1 MMTMII
7 KFTDKIDMKR
17 IAMIILS
24 LIPLFAMAQDPQIIG
39 GYLLDGKDSFEE
51 LEAAVLTESK
61 SKAKKLDG
69 KGMKFPGGRIFMTPE
84 SVGKEIG
91 SLVKTKRPFIVKAI
105 SFTVKEN
112 RMEGC
117 RGGIRIYRMEDEGNL
132 VNIVTMPIYQDI
144 PKATEQTTFSIAP
157 EESIVLDPG
166 EYYISFCLTE
176 ISQEIMDRWAESDTW
191 SDEKRFDMYRQDRVY
206 FPLYLK
212 TSFTR
217 SNSEEPLTKWGANIG
232 IEVMGVERR

>member
-1 MMTMII
+1 
-7 KFTDKIDMKR
+7 MKR
-17 IAMIILS
+17 TLITILS
-24 LIPLFAMAQDPQIIG
+24 LIPLLAMAQEPRIIG

-51 LEAAVLTESK
+51 LEAAVLTESR
-61 SKAKKLDG
+61 SKEKNLGG
-69 KGMKFPGGRIFMTPE
+69 KGMKFPGGSIFMTPE

-91 SLVKTKRPFIVKAI
+91 GLVKTKHPFLVKAI
-105 SFTVKEN
+105 SFTVEEN
-112 RMEGC
+112 SMEGC
-117 RGGIRIYRMEDEGNL
+117 MASIRIYRVESEGSL

-144 PKATEQTTFSIAP
+144 PKATEETTFSIAP

-191 SDEKRFDMYRQDRVY
+191 NDEKRFDMYRQDRVY

-212 TSFTR
+212 SSYTR
-217 SNSEEPLTKWGANIG
+217 ERSDHPLTKWGANIG
-232 IEVMGVERR
+232 IEVMGIERK

>member
-1 MMTMII
+1 
-7 KFTDKIDMKR
+7 
-17 IAMIILS
+17 
-24 LIPLFAMAQDPQIIG
+24 
-39 GYLLDGKDSFEE
+39 
-51 LEAAVLTESK
+51 
-61 SKAKKLDG
+61 
-69 KGMKFPGGRIFMTPE
+69 MTPE

-91 SLVKTKRPFIVKAI
+91 SLVKARHPFLVKTI
-105 SFTVKEN
+105 CFTVEEN

-117 RGGIRIYRMEDEGNL
+117 KASLRIYRMDSEDNL
-132 VNIVTMPIYQDI
+132 MNIVTMPIYQDI

-176 ISQEIMDRWAESDTW
+176 ISQEIMDRWAESESW

-212 TSFTR
+212 SSFTR
-217 SNSEEPLTKWGANIG
+217 EQSDHPLTKWGANIG
-232 IEVMGVERR
+232 IEVMGIERR

>member
-1 MMTMII
+1 
-7 KFTDKIDMKR
+7 MKR
-17 IAMIILS
+17 TLITILS
-24 LIPLFAMAQDPQIIG
+24 LIPLLAMAQEPRIIG

-51 LEAAVLTESK
+51 LEAAVLTESR
-61 SKAKKLDG
+61 SKEKNLGG
-69 KGMKFPGGRIFMTPE
+69 KGMKFPGGSIFMTPE

-91 SLVKTKRPFIVKAI
+91 SLVKTKHPFLVKAI
-105 SFTVKEN
+105 SFTVEEN
-112 RMEGC
+112 SMEGC
-117 RGGIRIYRMEDEGNL
+117 MASIRIYRVESEGSL

-144 PKATEQTTFSIAP
+144 PKATEETTFSIAP

-191 SDEKRFDMYRQDRVY
+191 NDEKRFDMYRQDRVY

-212 TSFTR
+212 SSYTR
-217 SNSEEPLTKWGANIG
+217 SNSKEPLTKWGANIG
-232 IEVMGVERR
+232 IEVMGIERK

>member
-1 MMTMII
+1 
-7 KFTDKIDMKR
+7 MKR
-17 IAMIILS
+17 IAILILS
-24 LIPLFAMAQDPQIIG
+24 LTPLFAMAQEPQIIG

-61 SKAKKLDG
+61 SKAKNLGG
-69 KGMKFPGGRIFMTPE
+69 KGMKFPGGSIFMTPE

-91 SLVKTKRPFIVKAI
+91 SLVKTKHPFLVKTISFIVE
-105 SFTVKEN
+105 EN
-112 RMEGC
+112 RMDGC
-117 RGGIRIYRMEDEGNL
+117 KASIRIYRQESKGNL

-144 PKATEQTTFSIAP
+144 PKATDETTFSIAP

-166 EYYISFCLTE
+166 EYYISFCLSE
-176 ISQEIMDRWAESDTW
+176 ISREIMDRWAESESW
-191 SDEKRFDMYRQDRVY
+191 SDEQRFDMYRQDRIY

-212 TSFTR
+212 SSYTR
-217 SNSEEPLTKWGANIG
+217 EQSDQPLTQWGANIG

>member
-1 MMTMII
+1 
-7 KFTDKIDMKR
+7 MKR
-17 IAMIILS
+17 IAILTLS
-24 LIPLFAMAQDPQIIG
+24 LIPLFAKAQSPQIIG

-51 LEAAVLTESK
+51 LEAAVLTESR
-61 SKAKKLDG
+61 SKEKNLGG
-69 KGMKFPGGRIFMTPE
+69 KGMKFPGGSIFMTPE

-91 SLVKTKRPFIVKAI
+91 SLVKTKHPFLVKAI
-105 SFTVKEN
+105 SFTVEEN

-117 RGGIRIYRMEDEGNL
+117 KASIRIYRMEGEDNL

-144 PKATEQTTFSIAP
+144 PKATDETTFSIAP

-176 ISQEIMDRWAESDTW
+176 ISQEIMDRWAESDSW
-191 SDEKRFDMYRQDRVY
+191 SDEHRFDMYRQDRVY

-212 TSFTR
+212 SSYTR
-217 SNSEEPLTKWGANIG
+217 ERSDHPLTNWGANIG
-232 IEVMGVERR
+232 IEVKGIERR

>member
-1 MMTMII
+1 
-7 KFTDKIDMKR
+7 
-17 IAMIILS
+17 
-24 LIPLFAMAQDPQIIG
+24 MAQEPRIIG

-51 LEAAVLTESK
+51 LEAAVLTESR
-61 SKAKKLDG
+61 SKEKNLGG
-69 KGMKFPGGRIFMTPE
+69 KGMKFPGGSIFMTPE

-91 SLVKTKRPFIVKAI
+91 SLVKTKHPFLVKAI
-105 SFTVKEN
+105 SFTVEEN
-112 RMEGC
+112 SMEGC
-117 RGGIRIYRMEDEGNL
+117 MASIRIYRVESEGSL

-144 PKATEQTTFSIAP
+144 PKATEETTFSIAP

-191 SDEKRFDMYRQDRVY
+191 NDEKRFDMYRQDRVY

-212 TSFTR
+212 SSYTR
-217 SNSEEPLTKWGANIG
+217 SNSKEPLTKWGANIG
-232 IEVMGVERR
+232 IEVMGIERK

>member
-1 MMTMII
+1 MILVMVP
-7 KFTDKIDMKR
+7 FR
-17 IAMIILS
+17 LY
-24 LIPLFAMAQDPQIIG
+24 AQEPQIIG

-61 SKAKKLDG
+61 SKEKNLGG
-69 KGMKFPGGRIFMTPE
+69 KGMKFPGGCIFMTPE

-91 SLVKTKRPFIVKAI
+91 SLVKTRHPFLVKTI
-105 SFTVKEN
+105 CFTVEEN

-117 RGGIRIYRMEDEGNL
+117 QASLRIYRMDSEDNL
-132 VNIVTMPIYQDI
+132 MNIVTMPIYQDI
-144 PKATEQTTFSIAP
+144 PKATEQTKFSIVP

-176 ISQEIMDRWAESDTW
+176 ISQEIMDRWAESETW
-191 SDEKRFDMYRQDRVY
+191 SEDQRFSMYRQDRIF

-212 TSFTR
+212 SSYTR
-217 SNSEEPLTKWGANIG
+217 ERPDHPLTKWGANIG
-232 IEVMGVERR
+232 IEVMGIEKKS

>member
-1 MMTMII
+1 
-7 KFTDKIDMKR
+7 MKR
-17 IAMIILS
+17 IAILILS
-24 LIPLFAMAQDPQIIG
+24 LIPLFAKAQSPQIIG

-51 LEAAVLTESK
+51 LEAAVLTESR
-61 SKAKKLDG
+61 SKEKNLGG
-69 KGMKFPGGRIFMTPE
+69 KGMKFPGGSIFMTPE

-91 SLVKTKRPFIVKAI
+91 SLVKTKHPFLVKAI
-105 SFTVKEN
+105 SFTVEEN

-117 RGGIRIYRMEDEGNL
+117 KASIRIYRMEGEDNL

-176 ISQEIMDRWAESDTW
+176 ISQEIMDRWAESESW

-212 TSFTR
+212 SSFTR
-217 SNSEEPLTKWGANIG
+217 ERSDHPLTKWGANIG
-232 IEVMGVERR
+232 IEVMGIERR

>member
-1 MMTMII
+1 MII
-7 KFTDKIDMKR
+7 V
-17 IAMIILS
+17 ILS
-24 LIPLFAMAQDPQIIG
+24 LIPLFAMAQEPQIIG

-51 LEAAVLTESK
+51 LDAAVLTESR
-61 SKAKKLDG
+61 SKEKHLGG
-69 KGMKFPGGRIFMTPE
+69 KGMKFPGGSIFMTPE

-91 SLVKTKRPFIVKAI
+91 SLVKTKRPFLVKSI
-105 SFTVKEN
+105 SFTVEEN

-117 RGGIRIYRMEDEGNL
+117 KASLRIYRIDSKNNL

-144 PKATEQTTFSIAP
+144 PKATDETTFNIAP

-176 ISQEIMDRWAESDTW
+176 ISQEVMDRWAESDSW
-191 SDEKRFDMYRQDRVY
+191 SDEQRFDMYRQDRVY

-212 TSFTR
+212 SSYTR
-217 SNSEEPLTKWGANIG
+217 DQSDHPLTKWGANIG
-232 IEVMGVERR
+232 IEVMGIERR

>member
-1 MMTMII
+1 
-7 KFTDKIDMKR
+7 MKR
-17 IAMIILS
+17 IAILILS
-24 LIPLFAMAQDPQIIG
+24 LTPLFAMAQEPQIIG

-61 SKAKKLDG
+61 SKEKNLGG
-69 KGMKFPGGRIFMTPE
+69 KGMKFPGGSIFMTPE

-91 SLVKTKRPFIVKAI
+91 SLVRTKHPFLVKTI
-105 SFTVKEN
+105 SFTVEEN

-117 RGGIRIYRMEDEGNL
+117 KASIRIYRMKAQDNL

-176 ISQEIMDRWAESDTW
+176 ISQEIMDRWAESGTW
-191 SDEKRFDMYRQDRVY
+191 SEDERFSMYRQDRIF

-212 TSFTR
+212 SSYTR
-217 SNSEEPLTKWGANIG
+217 ERPDHPLTKWGANIG
-232 IEVMGVERR
+232 IEVMGIERR